1 MFQKIR
7 DRLLLSSLTVF
18 TIVLAGFAIVVRVVF
33 VSSLSEQVI
42 DKLIVLGQGVTVDAE
57 LEAGKLDI
65 DEYWQDKD
73 LDARKGGL
81 QWFDIKGNLLQ
92 QQGKYTLNLPLNP
105 NKTVQRQ
112 IDREKQI
119 QAVTLSI
126 FDHETQQKIGYIRVS
141 QSLEDFDETIQKLDL
156 GLGAGVVFALILSGI
171 GGLWLNR
178 QSMQPIEES
187 FERLRQF
194 TADASHELRNPLMAI
209 KSSAEVALKYP
220 EGMRNIDAEKFTAIS
235 SATNQMAHLT
245 EDLLLLARMDKVADT
260 KLKTI
265 NLSIIIS
272 NLIQLYKS
280 QAAAKGIDLQV
291 EIQNN
296 LLLLGDAKKLSRAFG
311 NIIQNAIYYTHE
323 GGKVEVKANRVDS
336 YYQVTVEDTGVAIA
350 PENLER
356 IFERFWRSD
365 KARSYE
371 SGCSGLGLA
380 ISQAIMNN
388 HGGSITVSSELG
400 IGSCFTIRLPTYLE

>member
-7 DRLLLSSLTVF
+7 DRLLLSNLLVF
-18 TIVLAGFAIVVRVVF
+18 AIVLGGFAIVVRVVF
-33 VSSLSEQVI
+33 VRSLSQQVT
-42 DKLIVLGQGVTVDAE
+42 DKLVVLAQGVTVDAE

-65 DEYWQDKD
+65 DESWKVRD

-81 QWFDIKGNLLQ
+81 QWFDIKGNLLKE
-92 QQGKYTLNLPLNP
+92 QGKYTLNLPFNS

-119 QAVTLSI
+119 QAVTLPV
-126 FDHETQQKIGYIRVS
+126 FDNQTDQQIGYIRVS
-141 QSLEDFDETIQKLDL
+141 QSLEEFDQTIRKLDL
-156 GLGAGVVFALILSGI
+156 GLGAGVIFALFLSGL

-187 FERLRQF
+187 FERLKQF

-245 EDLLLLARMDKVADT
+245 EDLLLLARMDQVTDT
-260 KLKTI
+260 ELKTI
-265 NLSIIIS
+265 NLSMIIS

-280 QAAAKGIDLQV
+280 QAEAKGIDLKV

-296 LLLLGDAKKLSRAFG
+296 LLLLGDAKKLSRVLG
-311 NIIQNAIYYTHE
+311 NIIQNAIVSDNEKLY
-323 GGKVEVKANRVDS
+323 
-336 YYQVTVEDTGVAIA
+336 
-350 PENLER
+350 LR
-356 IFERFWRSD
+356 IRS
-365 KARSYE
+365 
-371 SGCSGLGLA
+371 
-380 ISQAIMNN
+380 
-388 HGGSITVSSELG
+388 
-400 IGSCFTIRLPTYLE
+400 